1 EEMSAETV
9 DVVLAFLARGRI
21 STLDI
26 TGGAPE
32 LNPHFRKLVS
42 AARALGVRVMDRCNL
57 TILEEPGH
65 EELAAFL
72 AREEV
77 EVVAS
82 MPCYLEDNVDRQR
95 GKGVFEASVRAL
107 KKLNALGYGRE
118 GSGLILNLVYNPQG
132 PALPPQIGRASCR
145 E

>member
-1 EEMSAETV
+1 
-9 DVVLAFLARGRI
+9 ARGRV

-65 EELAAFL
+65 EDLAEFL
-72 AREEV
+72 AGEQV

-107 KKLNALGYGRE
+107 EKLNARGYGRE

-132 PALPPQIGRASCR
+132 PMLPPP
-145 E
+145 